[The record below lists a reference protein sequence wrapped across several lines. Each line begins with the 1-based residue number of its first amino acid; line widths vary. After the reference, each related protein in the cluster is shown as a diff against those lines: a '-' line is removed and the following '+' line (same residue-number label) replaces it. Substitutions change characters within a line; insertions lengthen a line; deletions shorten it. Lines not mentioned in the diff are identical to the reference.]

1 MARHPVL
8 FMRLELE
15 PVGGLTI
22 PPYFLAA
29 RLRTKAQDFDNG
41 RLMLGYEFVEFG
53 ANNDDSNIDWVKIEP
68 DKGIEDLTTWVF
80 KRHLELYRQR
90 ENV

>member
-1 MARHPVL
+1 VL

-41 RLMLGYEFVEFG
+41 RLMLGYEFVECCSSDG
-53 ANNDDSNIDWVKIEP
+53 GETIDWIRIEP
-68 DKGIEDLTTWVF
+68 ENGIDELVTWVF
-80 KRHLELYRQR
+80 KRHLELYRER
-90 ENV
+90 EIV